1 MSSGVLVTGGGGFIG
16 SHLVEGCLERGLSV
30 RVLDDF
36 STGDE
41 RNLAPVED
49 SIELIR
55 GDVRSRETVREA
67 VRNVRWVFHQ
77 AAVPS
82 VPRSFQEPVG
92 STEVNLMGTLNVL
105 EEARRSDVE
114 RVVYASSSSVYGDEP
129 DLPNRESQPPAPRS
143 PYAASKAACETFADI
158 LGNHF
163 DLPTVGL
170 RYFNVFGPR
179 QDPGSDYAAVI
190 PNFIEALLEGERPVI
205 YGDGEQTRDFTY
217 VSDVVQANLRAAE
230 EADPGRVYNVSRNRR
245 VSVNE
250 LLETLQAVTDVG
262 VQPRYT
268 DPRPGDVRHSQGDG
282 SALREAAGYVP
293 DTDLESGLHQTVQW
307 FENHPDRWR
316 RDEP

>member
-1 MSSGVLVTGGGGFIG
+1 MSSRVLVTGGGGFIG

-49 SIELIR
+49 SIDLIR
-55 GDVRSRETVREA
+55 GDVRSRETVRDA

-105 EEARRSDVE
+105 EEAHRADVE

-129 DLPNRESQPPAPRS
+129 DLPNRESQPSAPRS

-158 LGNHF
+158 LGAHF

-205 YGDGEQTRDFTY
+205 HGDGEQTRDFTY

-230 EADPGRVYNVSRNRR
+230 EADPGSVYNVSRNRR
-245 VSVNE
+245 VSVNQ
-250 LLETLQAVTDVG
+250 LLETLQAVTDVR
-262 VQPRYT
+262 VEPRHT
-268 DPRPGDVRHSQGDG
+268 DPRPGDVRHSQGDV
-282 SALREAAGYVP
+282 SALREATGYVP
-293 DTDLESGLHQTVQW
+293 ETDLRSGLRETVRW
-307 FENHPDRWR
+307 FEDHPGRWR
-316 RDEP
+316 RDDS

>member
-129 DLPNRESQPPAPRS
+129 DLPNRESQRPAPRS
-143 PYAASKAACETFADI
+143 PYAASKVACETFADI
-158 LGNHF
+158 LGDHF

-293 DTDLESGLHQTVQW
+293 DTDLESGLHQTVRW